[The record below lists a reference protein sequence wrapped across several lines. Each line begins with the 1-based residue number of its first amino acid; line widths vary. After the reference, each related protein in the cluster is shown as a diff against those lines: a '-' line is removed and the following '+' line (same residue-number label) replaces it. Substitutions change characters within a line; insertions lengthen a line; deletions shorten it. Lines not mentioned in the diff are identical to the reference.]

1 MLTVR
6 PAMSAPPHCEV
17 FAALPARW
25 GSFQLIWSVRWAA
38 TPLPTHDDG
47 FGTPNRDPSTRNHRP
62 ERSLTMTL
70 FRLLACLLACELAT
84 GAKNNVV
91 HIMVDDLRPGEVSS
105 HCVPGASF

>member
-38 TPLPTHDDG
+38 TPLPTHDVG
-47 FGTPNRDPSTRNHRP
+47 FGTPNRDPSTRNHSP
-62 ERSLTMTL
+62 ERSLRNDS
-70 FRLLACLLACELAT
+70 FPSA
-84 GAKNNVV
+84 G
-91 HIMVDDLRPGEVSS
+91 VSAG
-105 HCVPGASF
+105 VRIGDRRKE